1 MGVHRDRIVSLRK
14 MRGAVVAFVTV
25 VSSYCLYYCT
35 HIIKMNISNGNENAS
50 AMLDELDATET
61 ESNDPFVMFDSMGP
75 SLVTS
80 HIPTPTLAFP
90 IIPVRGSPTAQAL
103 QRLTYA
109 KTEFYNSRVRFH
121 AILRAPKPGSRHRMP
136 LLGPQ
141 TYLTH
146 NCWVA
151 FHKYV
156 KQFSGWKLS
165 RRVAPNRCVAN
176 NKRKLYCIDAVY
188 THYKP
193 QPLAVAVAT
202 PADSGSNNHI
212 WNAASSTGNLQG
224 EQPAVTTAAST
235 ATATATATLSG
246 VLVDSTNVATCINT
260 AERKP
265 PAQTMT
271 TVTPDAPPV
280 APTAAAAVAIS
291 STAGMN
297 TNQSPTPTATANGTT
312 TTTTGHVLR
321 YGDLVTF
328 PLLHITPPTTL
339 KAIVVQV
346 YPADDDC
353 AGKDKDEDKDE
364 EDAQLVTVSTGPGER
379 FTVPIHHL
387 ILIQPIAPMP

>member
-1 MGVHRDRIVSLRK
+1 
-14 MRGAVVAFVTV
+14 MRGAVAATVAASTV
-25 VSSYCLYYCT
+25 VVSIVIAYNHCT
-35 HIIKMNISNGNENAS
+35 HIIKMNVSNDNENAS
-50 AMLDELDATET
+50 AMLDELDATEI
-61 ESNDPFVMFDSMGP
+61 ENNDPFVMFDSMGP

-80 HIPTPTLAFP
+80 HIPTPTLALALP
-90 IIPVRGSPTAQAL
+90 IIPVRGSPTAQA
-103 QRLTYA
+103 
-109 KTEFYNSRVRFH
+109 KTEFHNSRVRFH

-141 TYLTH
+141 THLTH

-156 KQFSGWKLS
+156 KMFTGWKLS
-165 RRVAPNRCVAN
+165 RRVVPNRCVAN

-193 QPLAVAVAT
+193 QPLVAT
-202 PADSGSNNHI
+202 PASSGGKNHI
-212 WNAASSTGNLQG
+212 WSVASAGNFQG
-224 EQPAVTTAAST
+224 EQPAVATAAST
-235 ATATATATLSG
+235 ARATATATMDG
-246 VLVDSTNVATCINT
+246 VLVDSTNFAPNINT
-260 AERKP
+260 VERKL

-271 TVTPDAPPV
+271 VVTPDAPPV

-297 TNQSPTPTATANGTT
+297 TNQSPTPTATD
-312 TTTTGHVLR
+312 TTTTGHVFR

-346 YPADDDC
+346 HPANDDC
-353 AGKDKDEDKDE
+353 AGKDKDEDGDGNGKDT
-364 EDAQLVTVSTGPGER
+364 QLVTVSTGPGER

-387 ILIQPIAPMP
+387 VLIQPIASML

>member
-1 MGVHRDRIVSLRK
+1 
-14 MRGAVVAFVTV
+14 VV
-25 VSSYCLYYCT
+25 
-35 HIIKMNISNGNENAS
+35 
-50 AMLDELDATET
+50 
-61 ESNDPFVMFDSMGP
+61 
-75 SLVTS
+75 
-80 HIPTPTLAFP
+80 
-90 IIPVRGSPTAQAL
+90 
-103 QRLTYA
+103 
-109 KTEFYNSRVRFH
+109 
-121 AILRAPKPGSRHRMP
+121 
-136 LLGPQ
+136 
-141 TYLTH
+141 
-146 NCWVA
+146 
-151 FHKYV
+151 
-156 KQFSGWKLS
+156 
-165 RRVAPNRCVAN
+165 PNRCVAN

-193 QPLAVAVAT
+193 QPLVAT
-202 PADSGSNNHI
+202 PASSGGKNHI
-212 WNAASSTGNLQG
+212 WSVASAGNFQG
-224 EQPAVTTAAST
+224 EQPAVATAAS
-235 ATATATATLSG
+235 TATATATLSG

-260 AERKP
+260 AERKL

-271 TVTPDAPPV
+271 TVTPDAPPI

-346 YPADDDC
+346 YPADPADDDC